1 MGSIGTKIQMA
12 IHTHYDNIK
21 LILQFVIIGLIVL
34 VMINANVISE
44 RQATQNRESTAE
56 VVDRIDEETKRQ
68 SAQIEEQTRKLNQQ
82 FQALCFIMVKI
93 AGEDALRNIDP
104 PLEEQCRALTQEL
117 RNDET
122 QQTLPQRQSNTSQVP
137 TAPPATPTEPRDNAQ
152 TPSNPPTNSGG
163 GGTPPPQN
171 NQSWLLNG
179 VDTLLNGLGL

>member
-1 MGSIGTKIQMA
+1 MRNLGTKIQMA

-21 LILQFVIIGLIVL
+21 LILQFVIIGLIIL

-44 RQATQNRESTAE
+44 RQASQNRESTAE

-104 PLEEQCRALTQEL
+104 PLEEQCRTLTQEL
-117 RNDET
+117 RNDAAT
-122 QQTLPQRQSNTSQVP
+122 DAQPSATPAPQQPNMQPVT
-137 TAPPATPTEPRDNAQ
+137 PPANQQSGETPRQDP
-152 TPSNPPTNSGG
+152 PSS
-163 GGTPPPQN
+163 GTPPESAN
-171 NQSWLLNG
+171 RSWLLG
-179 VDTLLNGLGL
+179 GIDSLLNGIGL